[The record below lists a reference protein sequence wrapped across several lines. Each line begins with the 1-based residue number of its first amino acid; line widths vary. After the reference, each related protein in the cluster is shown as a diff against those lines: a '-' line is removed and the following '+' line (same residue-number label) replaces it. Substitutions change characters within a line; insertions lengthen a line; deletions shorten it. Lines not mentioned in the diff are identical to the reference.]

1 MTHTAR
7 PRGFTLVEFLMAT
20 SIAAFATLGIAS
32 MFPTALRSV
41 IAGGEITKAT
51 TLVQA
56 MTDIIRSE
64 SFENIEARYNHFDTQ
79 TLDVSCP
86 LDGGGAGPLPEDYAK
101 KKWTCDLRM
110 TGAHDTG
117 QGLPG
122 GYGQVSV
129 DCVDASGAPVACP
142 STLRRVIVTVFWG
155 ESGSQSVSLVSNVA
169 RIR

>member
-1 MTHTAR
+1 MKRTGR

-32 MFPTALRSV
+32 MFPTALRTV
-41 IAGGEITKAT
+41 VAGGEITKAT

-64 SFENIEARYNHFDTQ
+64 SFEIIEARYNHLDTQ
-79 TLDVSCP
+79 TLNVSCP
-86 LDGGGAGPLPEDYAK
+86 LNEGGAGPLPDDYAK

-110 TGAHDTG
+110 TGAQDTG
-117 QGLPG
+117 QGLPD
-122 GYGQVSV
+122 GYGRVNV
-129 DCVDASGAPVACP
+129 DCVDASGMPAAC
-142 STLRRVIVTVFWG
+142 SSNLRRVIVSVFWG
-155 ESGSQSVSLVSNVA
+155 ESGSHSVSLVSHVA